1 MSTRDLFELAA
12 LDVLGLLDDE
22 ERRDFENAFRTAT
35 PAVQAQVRREQLRV
49 ADLDD
54 WLPDV
59 AEPAGLKARVL
70 SEVRAAIVAVRAGHG
85 RNHVSARLSPLAAAL
100 QRNVSPLWRASTI
113 GLAASLV
120 FVAVFFYRTLDQFN
134 TVTQSLQSGNT
145 VDGLIAISGANL
157 PDALLNPNTTFVAFH
172 SANPDTPLNASR
184 ARLVIDPSTNG
195 AQLVWDLPSVKD
207 GYRLVAVS
215 DDGQRIENVITTFNL
230 PAGKQAVSFS
240 ADGLVGRK
248 LAILPVIAGDNLAA
262 AILVSW
268 T

>member
-22 ERRDFENAFRTAT
+22 ERRDFEHTFRAAT

-59 AEPAGLKARVL
+59 APPAGLKARVVA
-70 SEVRAAIVAVRAGHG
+70 EVRAAIVAVRAGQARG
-85 RNHVSARLSPLAAAL
+85 HVSSRLSPIAAAL
-100 QRNVSPLWRASTI
+100 QRNVSPLWRAATI

-120 FVAVFFYRTLDQFN
+120 FVAVFFYSALDQIRN
-134 TVTQSLQSGNT
+134 VSRSLESDQSVAGLVTS
-145 VDGLIAISGANL
+145 SGANL
-157 PDALLNPNTTFVAFH
+157 TDAILNSRTSFVSFH
-172 SANPDTPLNASR
+172 AANPEAPAR
-184 ARLVIDPSTNG
+184 ARLIVDPATNA
-195 AQLVWDLPSVKD
+195 AQLFFDLPSVKD

-215 DDGQRIENVITTFNL
+215 DDTRQIVETITELNL
-230 PAGKQAVSFS
+230 PAGKQTVSLSAV
-240 ADGLVGRK
+240 GLIGRK
-248 LAILPVIAGDNLAA
+248 LAILPVAAGDNLAA
-262 AILVSW
+262 AVLVSW

>member
-22 ERRDFENAFRTAT
+22 ERRDFENSFRAAT

-54 WLPDV
+54 WLPRVD
-59 AEPAGLKARVL
+59 APAGLKTRVL
-70 SEVRAAIVAVRAGHG
+70 SEVRAAIVAVRAGHA
-85 RNHVSARLSPLAAAL
+85 RDHVSSRLSPLAAAL
-100 QRNVSPLWRASTI
+100 QRNVSPLWRAATV

-134 TVTQSLQSGNT
+134 TVTRSLQSET
-145 VDGLIAISGANL
+145 AINDLMAAGSGAGIT
-157 PDALLNPNTTFVAFH
+157 DVLLNPAASFVAFH
-172 SANPDTPLNASR
+172 SNEGAAGR
-184 ARLVIDPSTNG
+184 ARLVLDPATNA
-195 AQLVWDLPSVKD
+195 AQLICDLPSVKD

-215 DDGQRIENVITTFNL
+215 DDGQRIDQVVTTFNL
-230 PAGKQAVSFS
+230 PAGRQSVALNTP
-240 ADGLVGRK
+240 GLLGRK
-248 LAILPVIAGDNLAA
+248 LAILPVAAGENLAA

-268 T
+268 S